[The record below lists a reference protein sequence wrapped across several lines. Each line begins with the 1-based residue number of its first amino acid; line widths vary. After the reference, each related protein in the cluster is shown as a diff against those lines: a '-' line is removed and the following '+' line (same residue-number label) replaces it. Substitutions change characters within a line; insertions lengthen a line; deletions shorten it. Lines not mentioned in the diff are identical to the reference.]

1 MKYPVPPGGTHIV
14 VHPLGSSG
22 HWLGW
27 CDASVKKGGYAGG
40 LVLQSPGLDL
50 HTQSQAFPQQGR
62 DSTHAELLAIS
73 ALLEW
78 AKPLTASLLVLTD
91 SFQALEHLE
100 KARGGRLNEKY
111 PVLMEIIASMAWFS
125 GLELQNVAREKNKL
139 ADSLASDAFWRC
151 PLSTKP
157 LAYR

>member
-1 MKYPVPPGGTHIV
+1 
-14 VHPLGSSG
+14 
-22 HWLGW
+22 
-27 CDASVKKGGYAGG
+27 
-40 LVLQSPGLDL
+40 
-50 HTQSQAFPQQGR
+50 
-62 DSTHAELLAIS
+62 LAIS